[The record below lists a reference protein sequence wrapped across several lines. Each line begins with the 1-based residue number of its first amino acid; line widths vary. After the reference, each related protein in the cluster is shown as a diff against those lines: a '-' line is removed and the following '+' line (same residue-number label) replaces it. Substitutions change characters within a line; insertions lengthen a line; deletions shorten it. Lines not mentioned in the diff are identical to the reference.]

1 MEARRAHRIFIL
13 RVSSVCIVY
22 MHIDYMLCMYKVYV
36 LCIKRRLE
44 KKNKTKYGDI
54 SRYVANLVGL
64 PMFGFPDA
72 HRSCVDTAVRT
83 VLVPCF
89 ILLSSLSFN
98 QAIYYVQDKSKNKT
112 KQNNKMGKARNA

>member
-54 SRYVANLVGL
+54 SRPG
-64 PMFGFPDA
+64 A
-72 HRSCVDTAVRT
+72 HRSCVESRCAHGACSMFHPFVIT
-83 VLVPCF
+83 VL
-89 ILLSSLSFN
+89 
-98 QAIYYVQDKSKNKT
+98 
-112 KQNNKMGKARNA
+112 